1 MISIQPDDQIVSA
14 WGECAAGP
22 GWANQPLWVIVRSRE
37 GKLRMACIQPEDQ
50 TMEIHTLFKVSAV
63 VSAQMCKAVE
73 ECMKSRSKRKAK
85 VAFPS
90 EKEILASEPS
100 GYELVRIPGGSFT
113 MGSPESEED
122 SENERPLHEVQVSDF
137 YLGRYPV
144 TNEEYGRF
152 LQKNPEVKEP
162 RHWSDLNYWA
172 DRRFNLLRQPV
183 VGVSWGDAQAY
194 CQWAGLRLPTE
205 MEWEYATRAGSV
217 TRWSFGDDEKLL
229 GDYVWFYGNSEHLT
243 HPVGE
248 KEPNPF
254 GLYDMHGNVLE
265 WVEDDWHENYQ
276 GAPSDGRAWIDI
288 PRGFARVLRGGS
300 WNYANTDLFRC
311 AFRNLSAPTYWC
323 NYIGF
328 RCARGISP

>member
-1 MISIQPDDQIVSA
+1 MILIQPDDQIVSA

-90 EKEILASEPS
+90 EK
-100 GYELVRIPGGSFT
+100 
-113 MGSPESEED
+113 
-122 SENERPLHEVQVSDF
+122 ERPLHEVQVSDF

-217 TRWSFGDDEKLL
+217 KRWSFG
-229 GDYVWFYGNSEHLT
+229 GDRSE
-243 HPVGE
+243 E
-248 KEPNPF
+248 
-254 GLYDMHGNVLE
+254 
-265 WVEDDWHENYQ
+265 
-276 GAPSDGRAWIDI
+276 
-288 PRGFARVLRGGS
+288 
-300 WNYANTDLFRC
+300 
-311 AFRNLSAPTYWC
+311 
-323 NYIGF
+323 
-328 RCARGISP
+328 